1 MLVIF
6 DVDGTLCDTQEVEG
20 RCYVEAI
27 ESVTGHSVASMDWSR
42 FPEATS
48 SAITQHLLSEFGV
61 PDGAA
66 VEKLVLTEFV
76 VRLDSESRRRPDS
89 FRPTAGALGLFEEL
103 KQREGYGVA
112 IATGCWHDSAMLKL
126 KRCGFMI
133 EGIPV
138 ACSSDTPRRVD
149 IISLAASR
157 AGTGVHD
164 AVYVGDGVWDLKAA
178 REIGMRFVGVGEHH
192 DRLREHGA
200 SRVLH
205 SFADKSY
212 FFRLL
217 GDA

>member
-1 MLVIF
+1 MLIIF
-6 DVDGTLCDTQEVEG
+6 DVDGTLCDTLEVEG

-27 ESVTGHSVASMDWSR
+27 EGVTGHSVASMDWSR

-61 PDGAA
+61 PNGVA
-66 VEKLVLTEFV
+66 VERLVLAEFV
-76 VRLDSESRRRPDS
+76 ARLDSESRRRPDS
-89 FRPTAGALGLFEEL
+89 FRPTAGALELFEDL

-126 KRCGFMI
+126 NRCGFMI
-133 EGIPV
+133 GGVPL
-138 ACSSDTPRRVD
+138 ASSTDTARRAD

-157 AGTGVHD
+157 AGTGVDD

-178 REIGMRFVGVGEHH
+178 RKIGMRFVGVGEHH
-192 DRLREHGA
+192 ERLREHGA

-205 SFADKSY
+205 SFADHAR

-217 GDA
+217 EEA